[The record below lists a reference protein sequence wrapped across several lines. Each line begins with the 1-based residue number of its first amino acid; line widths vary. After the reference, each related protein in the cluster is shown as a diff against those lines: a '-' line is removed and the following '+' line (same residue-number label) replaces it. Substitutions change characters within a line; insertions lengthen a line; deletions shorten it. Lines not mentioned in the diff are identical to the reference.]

1 MDVTHILYNPGPPRE
16 RNRVPASRCESP
28 TQTPL
33 RPAATRA
40 LRYAPRVTIRKLPSD
55 FRVDER
61 ADGAWLRTL
70 TPQAA
75 PGHEHA
81 IFRLVKQ
88 SLTTP
93 EACAKLARALGVAP
107 SRLEYAGLKDKHAR
121 TRQHVSISPAAA
133 TGSSQPTPASIARD
147 IDDGSGDAW
156 SATFIGFATSHV
168 NASIIDAN
176 AFEIV
181 VRDLSPREADAM
193 IARAR
198 LLRYDTDDCGP
209 SLLFTNYFGDQRF
222 GSARHGAGFAARS
235 LIDGDFE
242 AALRL
247 LIATPARK
255 DSGSRRDTTRVLA
268 NLWGQWPEALATL
281 TGGVERHAIQILA
294 SGGSFIEAF
303 AALPHTTQ
311 SLCVEAYQSHLW
323 NAAARNL
330 THHIATNEE
339 IVADDD
345 FGEMVFAPF
354 HTITENLHAAT
365 MPMPARGVEP
375 QPPWADA
382 MHAALE
388 SEGLRMDQLTI
399 PHVRRPAFRTADRPL
414 FAAATQVRFGATQR
428 DELASPR
435 SPNRSKR
442 EVSFT
447 LPRGSYATVLLRA
460 MGQ

>member
-1 MDVTHILYNPGPPRE
+1 M
-16 RNRVPASRCESP
+16 
-28 TQTPL
+28 
-33 RPAATRA
+33 
-40 LRYAPRVTIRKLPSD
+40 TIRKLPSD

-61 ADGAWLRTL
+61 ADSAWLDSL

-81 IFRLVKQ
+81 IFSLVKQ

-107 SRLEYAGLKDKHAR
+107 SRLEYAGLKDKHAH

-133 TGSSQPTPASIARD
+133 AGLSQPTPASLARN

-156 SATFIGFATSHV
+156 SARFIGFATGHV
-168 NASIIDAN
+168 NASIIEAN

-193 IARAR
+193 IARASQ
-198 LLRYDTDDCGP
+198 LRHDADDRGP
-209 SLLFTNYFGDQRF
+209 SLHFTNYFGDQRF

-268 NLWGQWPEALATL
+268 NLWGQWPEALAAL
-281 TGGVERHAIQILA
+281 TGGVERHAIQVLA

-303 AALPHTTQ
+303 AALPHATQ
-311 SLCVEAYQSHLW
+311 SLCVEAFQSYLW

-330 THHIATNEE
+330 TRHIAGNDA
-339 IVADDD
+339 IIADDD
-345 FGEMVFAPF
+345 FGEMVFAPIQ
-354 HTITENLHAAT
+354 TVEPNLRAAT
-365 MPMPARGVEP
+365 MPMPARGVQL
-375 QPPWADA
+375 QPPWAEA

-414 FAAATQVRFGATQR
+414 FAPATQVSFGATQR
-428 DELASPR
+428 DELANPKSPK
-435 SPNRSKR
+435 RSKR